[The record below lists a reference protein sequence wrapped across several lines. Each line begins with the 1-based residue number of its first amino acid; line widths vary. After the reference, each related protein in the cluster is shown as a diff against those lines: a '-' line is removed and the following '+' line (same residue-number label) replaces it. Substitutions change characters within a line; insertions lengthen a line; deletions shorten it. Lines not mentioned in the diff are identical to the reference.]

1 MRINLPVPQPFC
13 ADSRQISLTLA
24 VAPRGKITLNK
35 TYRIEATGFRPVM
48 SMETNQRLLD
58 KLQQDLS
65 SAGAMPLYLRFNA
78 SIRQAIEQGVL
89 SEGDFLPSER
99 HFTDR
104 LGISR
109 ITVRKA
115 LACLEEDGIIGRSRG
130 YGTFI
135 RQTSPQ
141 AKLAYSLADVKG
153 FSREV
158 MLQGRRPDTVWIS
171 RERVVADS
179 QLAAKLALAENTAVY
194 KLKRI
199 HFIDGKPMSLAVSYV
214 VAEAI
219 ANVEDIGLSLY
230 DYFRLNNVEM
240 GSLRSQVSAA
250 MTDEETQRTLQLKD
264 PMPLLIIK
272 QTLFD
277 RQKKPIEYSE
287 SFCRSDMYEFIS
299 ED

>member
-1 MRINLPVPQPFC
+1 
-13 ADSRQISLTLA
+13 
-24 VAPRGKITLNK
+24 
-35 TYRIEATGFRPVM
+35 M
-48 SMETNQRLLD
+48 SMDTNRRLLE
-58 KLQQDLS
+58 KLQQDLAR
-65 SAGAMPLYLRFNA
+65 AGAMPLYLRFNE
-78 SIRQAIEQGVL
+78 SVRQAIEMGIL
-89 SEGDFLPSER
+89 SQGDFLPSER
-99 HFTDR
+99 HFTEQ

-115 LACLEEDGIIGRSRG
+115 LACLEQDGIIGRSRG

-135 RQTSPQ
+135 QTPLVQ
-141 AKLAYSLADVKG
+141 PKLAYSLADVKG

-158 MLQGRRPDTVWIS
+158 MLQGRKPDTMWIS
-171 RERVVADS
+171 REKIPADS
-179 QLAAKLALAENTAVY
+179 TLANKLALSENTPVY

-199 HFIDGKPMSLAVSYV
+199 HFIDQRPMSVAVSYV
-214 VAEAI
+214 VPDAI
-219 ANVEDIGLSLY
+219 TNVEDIGVSLY
-230 DYFRLNNVEM
+230 DYFRLNNVEL

-250 MTDEETQRTLQLKD
+250 MSDDETLQALQLKE

-277 RQKKPIEYSE
+277 SQKKPIEYSE

>member
-1 MRINLPVPQPFC
+1 
-13 ADSRQISLTLA
+13 
-24 VAPRGKITLNK
+24 
-35 TYRIEATGFRPVM
+35 M
-48 SMETNQRLLD
+48 SMDTNQRLLD
-58 KLQQDLS
+58 KLQRDLA
-65 SAGAMPLYLRFNA
+65 SAGAMPLYLRFNE
-78 SIRQAIEQGVL
+78 SVRQAIDQGVL
-89 SEGDFLPSER
+89 SQGDFLPSER

-115 LACLEEDGIIGRSRG
+115 LACLEQDGIIGRSRG

-135 RQTSPQ
+135 QPQ
-141 AKLAYSLADVKG
+141 QPEPKLAYSLADVKG

-158 MLQGRRPDTVWIS
+158 MLQGRKPDTVWIS
-171 RERVVADS
+171 REQIPADPA
-179 QLAAKLALAENTAVY
+179 LAAKLALAENTPVY

-199 HFIDGKPMSLAVSYV
+199 HFIDKRPMSVAVSYV

-219 ANVEDIGLSLY
+219 VNVEDIGVSLY
-230 DYFRLNNVEM
+230 DYFRLNNVEL

-250 MTDEETQRTLQLKD
+250 MSDDETLQALQLKE
-264 PMPLLIIK
+264 PMPLLIVR

-277 RQKKPIEYSE
+277 SGKKPIEYSE

>member
-1 MRINLPVPQPFC
+1 
-13 ADSRQISLTLA
+13 
-24 VAPRGKITLNK
+24 
-35 TYRIEATGFRPVM
+35 M
-48 SMETNQRLLD
+48 STDPNQRLLD
-58 KLQQDLS
+58 KLQHDLT
-65 SAGAMPLYLRFNA
+65 SAGAMPLYLRFNE
-78 SIRQAIEQGVL
+78 SVRQAIELGVL
-89 SEGDFLPSER
+89 SQGDFLPSER
-99 HFTDR
+99 HFTER

-115 LACLEEDGIIGRSRG
+115 LACLEQDGIIGRSRG

-135 RQTSPQ
+135 QNTVAQP
-141 AKLAYSLADVKG
+141 KLAYSLADVKG

-158 MLQGRRPDTVWIS
+158 MLQGRKPDTMWIS
-171 RERVVADS
+171 REQIPADS
-179 QLAAKLALAENTAVY
+179 ALAEKLSLAEHTPVY

-199 HFIDGKPMSLAVSYV
+199 HFIDQRPMSVAVSYV

-219 ANVEDIGLSLY
+219 ANVDDIGVSLY
-230 DYFRLNNVEM
+230 DYFRLNNVEL

-250 MTDEETQRTLQLKD
+250 MSDGETLQALQLKE

-277 RQKKPIEYSE
+277 SRKKPIEYSE

>member
-1 MRINLPVPQPFC
+1 
-13 ADSRQISLTLA
+13 
-24 VAPRGKITLNK
+24 
-35 TYRIEATGFRPVM
+35 M
-48 SMETNQRLLD
+48 SIDTNQRLLK
-58 KLQQDLS
+58 KLQQDLA
-65 SAGAMPLYLRFNA
+65 SAGAMPLYLRFNE
-78 SIRQAIEQGVL
+78 SVRQAIELGVL
-89 SEGDFLPSER
+89 SQGDFLPSER
-99 HFTDR
+99 HFTEQ

-115 LACLEEDGIIGRSRG
+115 LACLEQDGIIGRSRG

-135 RQTSPQ
+135 QTPLVQ
-141 AKLAYSLADVKG
+141 PKLAYSLADVKG

-158 MLQGRRPDTVWIS
+158 MLQGRKPDTMWIS
-171 RERVVADS
+171 REKIPADS
-179 QLAAKLALAENTAVY
+179 TLANKLALNENTPVY

-199 HFIDGKPMSLAVSYV
+199 HFIDQRPMSVAVSYV
-214 VAEAI
+214 VPEAI
-219 ANVEDIGLSLY
+219 TNVEDIGVSLY
-230 DYFRLNNVEM
+230 DYFRLNNVEL

-250 MTDEETQRTLQLKD
+250 MSDDETLQALQLKE

-277 RQKKPIEYSE
+277 SQKKPIEYSE

>member
-1 MRINLPVPQPFC
+1 
-13 ADSRQISLTLA
+13 
-24 VAPRGKITLNK
+24 
-35 TYRIEATGFRPVM
+35 M
-48 SMETNQRLLD
+48 SIDTNQHLLD
-58 KLQQDLS
+58 KLQQDLA
-65 SAGAMPLYLRFNA
+65 SAGAMPLYLRFNE
-78 SIRQAIEQGVL
+78 SVRQAIEQGVL
-89 SEGDFLPSER
+89 NPGDFLPSER
-99 HFTDR
+99 HFTER

-115 LACLEEDGIIGRSRG
+115 LACLEQDGIIGRSRG

-135 RQTSPQ
+135 QPQ
-141 AKLAYSLADVKG
+141 PEAKLAYSLADVKG

-158 MLQGRRPDTVWIS
+158 MLQGRKPDTLWIS
-171 RERVVADS
+171 REQVPADRA
-179 QLAAKLALAENTAVY
+179 LAEKLALTENTPVY

-199 HFIDGKPMSLAVSYV
+199 HFIDKRPMSVAVSYV

-219 ANVEDIGLSLY
+219 ANVEDIGVSLY
-230 DYFRLNNVEM
+230 DYFRLNNVEL

-250 MTDEETQRTLQLKD
+250 MTDEETLQALQLKE
-264 PMPLLIIK
+264 PMPLLIIR
-272 QTLFD
+272 QTLYD

>member
-1 MRINLPVPQPFC
+1 
-13 ADSRQISLTLA
+13 
-24 VAPRGKITLNK
+24 
-35 TYRIEATGFRPVM
+35 M
-48 SMETNQRLLD
+48 SMDTNQHLLD

-65 SAGAMPLYLRFNA
+65 SAGAMPLYLRFNQ
-78 SIRQAIEQGVL
+78 SVRQAIDLGVL
-89 SEGDFLPSER
+89 SQGDFLPSER
-99 HFTDR
+99 RFTEQ

-115 LACLEEDGIIGRSRG
+115 LACLEQDGIIGRARG

-135 RQTSPQ
+135 QNTEAQP
-141 AKLAYSLADVKG
+141 KLTYSLADVKG

-158 MLQGRRPDTVWIS
+158 MLQGRKPDTLWIS
-171 RERVVADS
+171 REQIPADGP
-179 QLAAKLALAENTAVY
+179 LAAKLALAENTPVY

-199 HFIDGKPMSLAVSYV
+199 HFIERCPMSVTVSYV
-214 VAEAI
+214 VLEAI
-219 ANVEDIGLSLY
+219 ADVEDIGISLY
-230 DYFRLNNVEM
+230 DYFRLNNVQL

-250 MTDEETQRTLQLKD
+250 MSDDETLKALQLKA

-277 RQKKPIEYSE
+277 SQKKPIEYSE